1 MSRNLWSPAISG
13 PPSACA
19 PRARVFYVKRQ
30 IAAIMHRPEEKI
42 IVNVMDV
49 EKQAGGCDCGLF
61 AIAFATALANGK
73 QPGISIEHLAV
84 LATFVCA
91 INFY

>member
-1 MSRNLWSPAISG
+1 MTGRALRVIVSTRN
-13 PPSACA
+13 
-19 PRARVFYVKRQ
+19 Q
-30 IAAIMHRPEEKI
+30 
-42 IVNVMDV
+42 
-49 EKQAGGCDCGLF
+49 KQAGGCDCGLF

-73 QPGISIEHLAV
+73 QPGISIEDLVV